1 VVDGGRL
8 STIVQDLRFAVRTL
22 GRTPAFTTVAIL
34 TLALGIGAT
43 TAIFSIVHGVLLKP
57 LPYAHPERLANIWV
71 DLGVGNQSLPAVSP
85 NDFRDYQQRS
95 KLFDAFAAASGPGVV
110 GSTGALSGTGDGR
123 ETEHVDVVPVTANFF
138 PLLGVAP
145 MLGRHFTA
153 EEEALGGEQ
162 VVILAYPIWKRRFG
176 GDSSIVGRRIRL
188 DRTEHTVVGVMPA
201 AFNLLLPTEAFLVT
215 DADIWKPL
223 RINYDIPRPRNLTFF
238 TVFARLKTDVTFE
251 QAQGE
256 MDEIARGLRREH
268 AEHESSDMRIRVV
281 PLQDDIVKHASAALF
296 SLLGAVVFVLL
307 IACANVAHLLLAR
320 SNSRQHEMALRA
332 ALGARAWRLVRQLAT
347 ESLVLAAA
355 GGVLGLILAQLTIRV
370 LRALDLGD
378 LPRIDSVRIDGQVLL
393 FTLAVSAVT
402 AMIFGLVPAMRA
414 ARQDLNRTLRFS
426 ASLSPTRTQSKVRSV
441 LVIGEVALAL
451 VLLIGAGLMMRSF
464 VRLQAV
470 EPGFEA
476 ARVLSL
482 RMSLPIRRASD
493 RLAFVNELERRLR
506 ALPAVTHVGF
516 TTQLPLTGSG
526 PLQPYAYDEVT
537 ARNWESATSDRR
549 VVSTDYFRAMGTRVL
564 AGRTFEEQDRAATLS
579 HDSTPRRIV
588 IDETLAAK
596 AWPGQSAVGKLLQIN
611 PNGSDA
617 NLYGEV
623 IGVVEHMRILDLTR
637 AVRPQVWDTQ
647 FYGIPGTV
655 YAVIRTDGDPGSL
668 AGTVRQTI
676 TAFDPEVAVDRLAPM
691 TWYVADGLGR
701 ARLSLGLMTA
711 FGIVALVLA
720 VVGVYG
726 VISYSVGQ
734 RTREIGIRMALG
746 EEGRRVRN
754 SILIEG
760 LRLIVPSLVIGACAA
775 WVLSHFIADL
785 LYETEAA
792 DPTTFAAT
800 AFALLVVA
808 LAGCYIPAHRATM
821 VSPIAAIRAE

>member
-1 VVDGGRL
+1 VG
-8 STIVQDLRFAVRTL
+8 DLKYAIRTL
-22 GRTPAFTTVAIL
+22 LRTPAFTAVAVL
-34 TLALGIGAT
+34 TLALGIGGT
-43 TAIFSIVHGVLLKP
+43 TAIFSVVHGVLIKP
-57 LPYAHPERLANIWV
+57 LPYRDPERLANIWV

-95 KLFDAFAAASGPGVV
+95 RLFEAFAAATGAGVV
-110 GSTGALSGTGDGR
+110 GSTGALSGTGDAR

-138 PLLGVAP
+138 PLLGVNP
-145 MLGRHFTA
+145 LLGRHFTA
-153 EEEALGGEQ
+153 QEEALGGEQ
-162 VVILAYPIWKRRFG
+162 VVILSYPLWKRRFG
-176 GDSSIVGRRIRL
+176 GDTSIVGRRIRL

-215 DADIWKPL
+215 DADIWRPL
-223 RINYDIPRPRNLTFF
+223 RINYEIPRPRNLTFF
-238 TVFARLKTDVTFE
+238 TVFARLKPDVTFE

-256 MDEIARGLRREH
+256 MDEIARQLRREH

-281 PLQDDIVKHASAALF
+281 PLQHDIVKHASPALL
-296 SLLGAVVFVLL
+296 SLLGAVAFVLL

-320 SNSRQHEMALRA
+320 SNSRQHEIAIRS
-332 ALGARAWRLVRQLAT
+332 ALGARTWRLVRQLAT
-347 ESLVLAAA
+347 ESVALAA
-355 GGVLGLILAQLTIRV
+355 GGAIVGLILAQLTIVV
-370 LRALDLGD
+370 LRALDLGN
-378 LPRIDSVRIDGQVLL
+378 LPRIDTVSLDGEVLL
-393 FTLAVSAVT
+393 FTLGVSAVT
-402 AMIFGLVPAMRA
+402 AILFGLVPAMRA
-414 ARQDLNRTLRFS
+414 ARQDLNRTLRLS
-426 ASLSPTRTQSKVRSV
+426 ASLSPTRAQSKVRSA

-464 VRLQAV
+464 VRLQRVA
-470 EPGFEA
+470 PGFEA
-476 ARVLSL
+476 TRVLSL
-482 RMSLPIRRASD
+482 RMSLPIRRGAD
-493 RLAFVNELERRLR
+493 RLAFVNDLEQRLR
-506 ALPAVTHVGF
+506 ALPTVTNVGF

-526 PLQPYAYDEVT
+526 PLQPYAYDETT

-549 VVSTDYFRAMGTRVL
+549 TVSIDYFRTMGTRVL
-564 AGRTFEEQDRAATLS
+564 AGRAFDEQDRAAAASETA
-579 HDSTPRRIV
+579 PRRIM
-588 IDETLAAK
+588 IDETLAVK

-611 PNGSDA
+611 PTGSNG

-623 IGVVEHMRILDLTR
+623 IGVAEHMRILDLTR
-637 AVRPQVWDTQ
+637 EVRPQIWDPM
-647 FYGIPGTV
+647 FIGVPGTIS
-655 YAVIRTDGDPGSL
+655 AVIRTEGDPAAL
-668 AGTVRQTI
+668 AASVRQTI

-691 TWYVADGLGR
+691 SSYIADGLGR

-711 FGIVALVLA
+711 FGVVALVLA

-746 EEGRRVRN
+746 EESRRVRN

-760 LRLIVPSLVIGACAA
+760 LKLIAPSLLIGSFAA
-775 WVLSHFIADL
+775 WALSHFIGDL

-808 LAGCYIPAHRATM
+808 LAGCYIPARRATS
-821 VSPIAAIRAE
+821 VSPVRAIRAE

>member
-1 VVDGGRL
+1 MG
-8 STIVQDLRFAVRTL
+8 DLKYAIRALV
-22 GRTPAFTTVAIL
+22 RTPAFAAVAIL
-34 TLALGIGAT
+34 TLALGIGGT
-43 TAIFSIVHGVLLKP
+43 TAIFSVVHGVLIKP
-57 LPYAHPERLANIWV
+57 LPYHEPERLANIWV

-95 KLFDAFAAASGPGVV
+95 RLFESFAAASGPGVV

-123 ETEHVDVVPVTANFF
+123 ETEHVNVIPVTANFVA
-138 PLLGVAP
+138 LLGVNP

-153 EEEALGGEQ
+153 QEEALGGEQ
-162 VVILAYPIWKRRFG
+162 VVILSYPLWKRRFA
-176 GDSSIVGRRIRL
+176 GDESIVGRRIRL
-188 DRTEHTVVGVMPA
+188 DRTDHTVVGVMPA
-201 AFNLLLPTEAFLVT
+201 GFNLLLPTEAFLVT

-223 RINYDIPRPRNLTFF
+223 RINYDLPRPRNLTFF
-238 TVFARLKTDVTFE
+238 TVFGRLNADVTFE

-256 MDEIARGLRREH
+256 MDEIARQLRREH

-281 PLQDDIVKHASAALF
+281 PLQHDIVKHASGALF
-296 SLLGAVVFVLL
+296 SLLGAVAFVLL
-307 IACANVAHLLLAR
+307 ISCANVAHLLMAR
-320 SNSRQHEMALRA
+320 SNTRQHEIAIRS
-332 ALGARAWRLVRQLAT
+332 ALGARRWRLVRQLAT
-347 ESLVLAAA
+347 ESVVLAA
-355 GGVLGLILAQLTIRV
+355 GGGILGLLLAQVTIRV
-370 LRALDLGD
+370 LRAVDLGD
-378 LPRIDSVRIDGQVLL
+378 LPRIDRVSIDGQVLL
-393 FTLAVSAVT
+393 FTLGVSALT
-402 AMIFGLVPAMRA
+402 AILFGLVPAMRA

-426 ASLSPTRTQSKVRSV
+426 ASLSPTRAQSKLRSV

-464 VRLQAV
+464 VRLQRV
-470 EPGFEA
+470 EPGFDA
-476 ARVLSL
+476 ARVLSF
-482 RMSLPIRRASD
+482 RMSLPIRRGSD

-506 ALPAVTHVGF
+506 ALPTVTDVGF

-526 PLQPYAYDEVT
+526 PLQPYAYDDTT

-549 VVSTDYFRAMGTRVL
+549 TVSIDYFRTMGTRVL
-564 AGRTFEEQDRAATLS
+564 AGRTFDGQDRTAAEAK
-579 HDSTPRRIV
+579 DAPARIV
-588 IDETLAAK
+588 IDETLALK
-596 AWPGQSAVGKLLQIN
+596 AWPEQSAIGKLLQIN
-611 PNGSDA
+611 PNGSDG

-637 AVRPQVWDTQ
+637 AVRPQIWDPM
-647 FYGIPGTV
+647 FIGIPGTV
-655 YAVIRTDGDPGSL
+655 YAVIRTESDPASL
-668 AGTVRQTI
+668 AAIVRQTI
-676 TAFDPEVAVDRLAPM
+676 TASDPEVAVDRVAPM
-691 TWYVADGLGR
+691 SRYVAEGLGR

-746 EEGRRVRN
+746 EESRRVRN

-760 LRLIVPSLVIGACAA
+760 LKLIAPSLAIGTFAA

-800 AFALLVVA
+800 ALALFVVA
-808 LAGCYIPAHRATM
+808 LAGCYIPARRATT
-821 VSPIAAIRAE
+821 VSPIRAIRAE

>member
-1 VVDGGRL
+1 VG
-8 STIVQDLRFAVRTL
+8 DLKYAIRTL
-22 GRTPAFTTVAIL
+22 LRTPAFTAVAVL
-34 TLALGIGAT
+34 TLALGIGGT
-43 TAIFSIVHGVLLKP
+43 TAIFSVVHGVLIKP
-57 LPYAHPERLANIWV
+57 LPYRDPERLANIWV

-95 KLFDAFAAASGPGVV
+95 RLFEAFAAATGAGVV
-110 GSTGALSGTGDGR
+110 GSTGALSGTGDAR

-138 PLLGVAP
+138 PLLGVNP
-145 MLGRHFTA
+145 LLGRHFTA
-153 EEEALGGEQ
+153 QEEALGG
-162 VVILAYPIWKRRFG
+162 
-176 GDSSIVGRRIRL
+176 DTSIVGRRIRL

-215 DADIWKPL
+215 DADIWRPL
-223 RINYDIPRPRNLTFF
+223 RINYEIPRPRNLTFF
-238 TVFARLKTDVTFE
+238 TVFARLKPDVTFE

-256 MDEIARGLRREH
+256 MDEIARQLRREH

-281 PLQDDIVKHASAALF
+281 PLQHDIVKHASPALL
-296 SLLGAVVFVLL
+296 SLLGAVAFVLL

-320 SNSRQHEMALRA
+320 SNSRQHEIAIRS
-332 ALGARAWRLVRQLAT
+332 ALGARTWRLVRQLAT
-347 ESLVLAAA
+347 ESVALAA
-355 GGVLGLILAQLTIRV
+355 GGAIVGLILAQLTIVV
-370 LRALDLGD
+370 LRALDLGN
-378 LPRIDSVRIDGQVLL
+378 LPRIDTVSLDGEVLL
-393 FTLAVSAVT
+393 FTLGVSAVT
-402 AMIFGLVPAMRA
+402 AILFGLVPAMRA
-414 ARQDLNRTLRFS
+414 ARQDLNRTLRLS
-426 ASLSPTRTQSKVRSV
+426 ASLSPTRAQSKVRSA

-464 VRLQAV
+464 VRLQRVA
-470 EPGFEA
+470 PGFEA
-476 ARVLSL
+476 TRVLSL
-482 RMSLPIRRASD
+482 RMSLPIRRGAD
-493 RLAFVNELERRLR
+493 RLAFVNDLEQRLR
-506 ALPAVTHVGF
+506 ALPTVTNVGF

-526 PLQPYAYDEVT
+526 PLQPYAYDETT

-549 VVSTDYFRAMGTRVL
+549 TVSIDYFRTMGTRVL
-564 AGRTFEEQDRAATLS
+564 AGRAFDEQDRAAAASETA
-579 HDSTPRRIV
+579 PRRIM
-588 IDETLAAK
+588 IDETLAVK

-611 PNGSDA
+611 PTGSNG

-623 IGVVEHMRILDLTR
+623 IGVAEHMRILDLTR
-637 AVRPQVWDTQ
+637 EVRPQIWDPM
-647 FYGIPGTV
+647 FIGVPGTIS
-655 YAVIRTDGDPGSL
+655 AVIRTEGDPAAL
-668 AGTVRQTI
+668 AASVRQTI

-691 TWYVADGLGR
+691 SSYIADGLGR

-711 FGIVALVLA
+711 FGVVALVLA

-746 EEGRRVRN
+746 EESRRVRN

-760 LRLIVPSLVIGACAA
+760 LKLIAPSLLIGSFAA
-775 WVLSHFIADL
+775 WALSHFIGDL

-808 LAGCYIPAHRATM
+808 LAGCYIPARRATS
-821 VSPIAAIRAE
+821 VSPVRAIRAE

>member
-1 VVDGGRL
+1 MA
-8 STIVQDLRFAVRTL
+8 DLKYAIRTL
-22 GRTPAFTTVAIL
+22 IRTPAFTAVAIV
-34 TLALGIGAT
+34 TLALGIGGT
-43 TAIFSIVHGVLLKP
+43 TAIFSVVRGVLIKP
-57 LPYAHPERLANIWV
+57 LPYRDPERLANIWV

-95 KLFDAFAAASGPGVV
+95 PLFESFAAASGPGVV

-123 ETEHVDVVPVTANFF
+123 ETEHVNVVPVTANFF
-138 PLLGVAP
+138 PLLGVNP
-145 MLGRHFTA
+145 MMGRHFTLQ
-153 EEEALGGEQ
+153 EEALNGEP
-162 VVILAYPIWKRRFG
+162 VVILSYPLWKRRFG
-176 GDSSIVGRRIRL
+176 GDRAIVGRRIRL
-188 DRTEHTVVGVMPA
+188 DRTDHTVIGVMPA
-201 AFNLLLPTEAFLVT
+201 GFKLLLPTEAFLVT

-238 TVFARLKTDVTFE
+238 TVFGRLKSDVSFE
-251 QAQGE
+251 QAQAE
-256 MDEIARGLRREH
+256 MDEIAGQLRREH

-281 PLQDDIVKHASAALF
+281 PLQHDIVKHASPALF
-296 SLLGAVVFVLL
+296 SLLGAVAFVLL

-320 SNSRQHEMALRA
+320 SNSRQHEIAIRS
-332 ALGARAWRLVRQLAT
+332 ALGARASRLVRQLAT
-347 ESLVLAAA
+347 ESVVLAT
-355 GGVLGLILAQLTIRV
+355 GGGLLGLILAQLTIQV

-378 LPRIDSVRIDGQVLL
+378 LPRLDGVRIDAQVLL
-393 FTLAVSAVT
+393 FTLGVSAVT
-402 AMIFGLVPAMRA
+402 AILFGLVPAMRA
-414 ARQDLNRTLRFS
+414 ARQDLNRTLRLS

-464 VRLQAV
+464 VRLQRV

-476 ARVLSL
+476 SRVLSL
-482 RMSLPIRRASD
+482 RMSLPIRRGSD
-493 RLAFVNELERRLR
+493 RLAFVNDLEQRLR
-506 ALPAVTHVGF
+506 ALPTVTHAGF

-526 PLQPYAYDEVT
+526 PLQPYAYDETT

-549 VVSTDYFRAMGTRVL
+549 TVSIDYFRTMGTRVL
-564 AGRTFEEQDRAATLS
+564 AGRMFETQDRAAAATEGAP
-579 HDSTPRRIV
+579 PRIL

-596 AWPGQSAVGKLLQIN
+596 AWPGQSAIGKLLQIN
-611 PNGSDA
+611 PTGSDG

-623 IGVVEHMRILDLTR
+623 IGVVEHMRILDLTK
-637 AVRPQVWDTQ
+637 AVRPQIWDPMLI
-647 FYGIPGTV
+647 GVPGTV
-655 YAVIRTDGDPGSL
+655 YAVIRTDGDPASL
-668 AGTVRQTI
+668 AEAVRQTVSH
-676 TAFDPEVAVDRLAPM
+676 ADPEVAIDRLAPM
-691 TWYVADGLGR
+691 SWYVADGLGR

-746 EEGRRVRN
+746 EESRRVRN

-760 LRLIVPSLVIGACAA
+760 LKLIVPSLAIGAFAA

-792 DPTTFAAT
+792 DPATFAAT

-808 LAGCYIPAHRATM
+808 LAGCYIPARRATN
-821 VSPIAAIRAE
+821 VSPIRAIRVE